1 MATLK
6 EIAEKAGVS
15 MSTVSRVLNF
25 DETLNVTNQTREKI
39 LKIADEVEYDTSK
52 SKKKS
57 VKKNERIGIIYWY
70 DYEQELGDPY
80 YLNLRYAVERKCSEN
95 RYNLVKVDHNTSESE
110 LSEITGI
117 IAIGRFDDETVEWLN
132 KNNENI
138 VFVDYSPDDIKYD
151 SVVSDLESATKE
163 VLDYLIECGHSKI
176 AFIGANKKS
185 DEKSKV
191 YIDLR
196 EERYKE
202 YMKAKDLYNKD
213 YLRYVD
219 KYTYKC
225 GYDEGVKLFKLKE
238 RPTAVIV
245 GNDTM
250 AVGVY
255 KAVSEAGLKVPDDI
269 SVIGFNDQPGSKYM
283 IPALSTVRLSSE
295 YLGYEA
301 VGLLLEKIN
310 SNREYHKKIL
320 LPVELK
326 KRESVRNLKVK
337 D

>member
-1 MATLK
+1 MATLR

-39 LKIADEVEYDTSK
+39 LKIADEVEYNTSK

-57 VKKNERIGIIYWY
+57 EKKNKIIGIIYWY

-80 YLNLRYAVERKCSEN
+80 YLNLRYAVERKCSEKN
-95 RYNLVKVDHNTSESE
+95 YNLVRIDDNTSDSQ
-110 LSEITGI
+110 ITEMSGI
-117 IAIGRFDDETVEWLN
+117 IAIGRFNDATIETMN
-132 KNNENI
+132 KKNENI
-138 VFVDYSPDDIKYD
+138 VFVDYSPDDINYD
-151 SVVSDLESATKE
+151 SVVSDLESATRI
-163 VLDYLIECGHSKI
+163 VLNYLVECGHSKI
-176 AFIGANKKS
+176 AFIGANIKNDKKS
-185 DEKSKV
+185 NIN
-191 YIDLR
+191 IDLR
-196 EERYKE
+196 EEVYKE
-202 YMKAKDLYNKD
+202 YMKAKQLYNNE

-225 GYDEGVKLFKLKE
+225 GYDEGTELLKLEE

-255 KAVSEAGLKVPDDI
+255 KAVAEAGLKVPDDI
-269 SVIGFNDQPGSKYM
+269 SVVGFNDQPGSKYM
-283 IPALSTVRLSSE
+283 VPALTTVRLSSE

-301 VGLLLEKIN
+301 VELLHEKLN
-310 SNREYHKKIL
+310 SNRDYHKKIV
-320 LPVELK
+320 LPVQFK
-326 KRESVRNLKVK
+326 KRESVRNIQANN
-337 D
+337 